1 MGGVTVFNNIKET
14 FTRRFANWKIS
25 ISDDDLYVGNKV
37 SIPTKEWK
45 LKWIMQTN
53 ERGTYIE
60 YYGVHNRNQHLHGR
74 IYDDG
79 AEEALDVLKEYIM
92 YSPNTPGARE
102 KSAKDLDMY
111 NSMLMNDL
119 KKKGLI

>member
-1 MGGVTVFNNIKET
+1 MFNNIKEA
-14 FTRRFANWKIS
+14 FGKKFANWEIS

-60 YYGVHNRNQHLHGR
+60 YYGVHNQNEHLHGR

-79 AEEALDVLKEYIM
+79 GEEALDVLREYIV
-92 YSPNTPGARE
+92 YSPNVPGDRE
-102 KSAKDLDMY
+102 KSANDLEMH
-111 NSMLMNDL
+111 NRLLMNEL
-119 KKKGLI
+119 KQKGLI